1 MSEETAP
8 DSAPYPQPPVTGEVG
23 EGDSPKPGGQGAVSD
38 AGEGVIEDLPPRAD
52 RDRFGTLAKN
62 VPNPDRTCLTCLVLV
77 FGAILLLIGC
87 GVYYYHANAAFHQ
100 P

>member
-1 MSEETAP
+1 M
-8 DSAPYPQPPVTGEVG
+8 
-23 EGDSPKPGGQGAVSD
+23 
-38 AGEGVIEDLPPRAD
+38 PPRAD